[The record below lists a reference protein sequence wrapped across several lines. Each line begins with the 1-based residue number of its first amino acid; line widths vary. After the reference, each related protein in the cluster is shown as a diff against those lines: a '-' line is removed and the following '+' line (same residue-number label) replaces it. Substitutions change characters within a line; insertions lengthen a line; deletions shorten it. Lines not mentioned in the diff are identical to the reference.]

1 MNAHDPNTDGKLGKL
16 LPLKET
22 PDIKSS
28 NVTVL
33 GGSSS
38 TLADRKEQMLR
49 EDHTVMEVAGQLV
62 LGGCHSLTAAP
73 GRQAG
78 TWQAGEGLLLVASS
92 I

>member
-1 MNAHDPNTDGKLGKL
+1 ML

-38 TLADRKEQMLR
+38 MLTDRKEQMLR

-73 GRQAG
+73 GRQPG
-78 TWQAGEGLLLVASS
+78 TWQAWEGLLLVASS